1 MVKFFKKNNKDNKKK
16 PRAGVFVDNANLFYA
31 QKQSGWKVD
40 FQKLKDSLSLNM
52 DLKVTNYYIA
62 VPDKKDK
69 SFVVTVNYLKKIK
82 NIFNLKI
89 KRIKYIYDRQKVINK
104 KADLDLELALDVV
117 RNLDKL
123 DVVIVMSGD
132 SDFLELKR
140 FVIEKGKKIIFF
152 GFEQNMAWEIKKYS
166 KFLYLDSFEKEL
178 FLDFKK
184 DKEFGEKTN
193 SEPKLG
199 VISLELLY
207 SDKKKLSSVCSNQ

>member
-1 MVKFFKKNNKDNKKK
+1 MKNDNDKQMKNFRPK
-16 PRAGVFVDNANLFYA
+16 VGVFVDNANLFYA
-31 QKQSGWKVD
+31 QKQAGWKID
-40 FQKLKDSLSLNM
+40 FKKLKDSLYLSM
-52 DLKVTNYYIA
+52 DLKVANYYIA
-62 VPDKKDK
+62 IPDKKDK
-69 SFVVTVNYLKKIK
+69 SFNVTINYLEKIK
-82 NIFNLKI
+82 KIFNLKI
-89 KRIKYIYDRQKVINK
+89 KKIKYIYNKHKIVDK

-140 FVIEKGKKIIFF
+140 FITEKKKKIIFL

-166 KFLYLDSFEKEL
+166 KFLYLDNFEKEL

-184 DKEFGEKTN
+184 NNQGGEKTN

-207 SDKKKLSSVCSNQ
+207 SNEKKSQE